1 MSLKD
6 SLRIMVVDDMGVSR
20 GLLIQAIEEIGLWK
34 NEAEKDGRAAFNRL
48 INDPVHLVLSDYNM
62 PGMDGLELL
71 QALRQHRATARIGF
85 ILVTGN
91 PTADIVTRG
100 KALGLNNMIKK
111 PFTTA
116 SLKHCIE
123 SVVGRLA

>member
-6 SLRIMVVDDMGVSR
+6 SLRVMIVDDMGVSR
-20 GLLIQAIEEIGLWK
+20 GLLVQAIEEMGIWK
-34 NEAEKDGRAAFNRL
+34 NQAENDGRAALNKL
-48 INDPVHLVLSDYNM
+48 IADPVHLVLSDYNM

-71 QALRQHRATARIGF
+71 QALRQHQPTARIGF

-91 PTADIVTRG
+91 PTPDIVARG

-111 PFTTA
+111 PFSTA
-116 SLKHCIE
+116 SLKQCIE
-123 SVVGRLA
+123 SVVGRL